1 MADVRVVRRRF
12 TAAEPNEGRSEGER
26 GDSGPTGVRGLRR
39 AEPIDEAAVRSG
51 LSRVLE
57 SAGFRSARRARALLI
72 HLVEEALAGR
82 GAAVCEHSVAQ
93 DVFQRDATFDPSID
107 SCVRTETWRLRVR
120 LRNFYAQEGRDESI
134 RIGFAPRSMALEFK
148 RDGVSDEGTTNGSR
162 VVVEV
167 AAEAGAHGYS
177 DSFTVHLA
185 EEIARGLKQ
194 VPSVR
199 PYLDEK
205 GATSAEFRVRAHV
218 RSEAGQL
225 RLTASLLDEATGEVR
240 AAESFSRPTESTPFS
255 PAQIGQ
261 AVVQMTADSLAGRNV
276 DLPVDLL
283 DPMDRCRYVDVV
295 LRGSFADRSRRLAE
309 LKASIN
315 YYERLTS
322 QDRTDI
328 FAHRRHVG
336 ALGLFLI
343 MAPSATLHVL
353 PKLVA
358 AGEAA
363 LALDSALPDVWQTIG
378 LAHSYAYDWA
388 AAETSYR
395 AAISDDPLCTS
406 SYVFL
411 AHSYLQNGRI
421 DKALQAAEAAVQ
433 LDPWSPAAASSYA
446 LALNHARRFSDAA
459 TVASRAL
466 AVDPKFPRLRMLLAD
481 SMMQSG
487 ALDSAVEEL
496 QLAQAELWQDTQA
509 CGLLGLAYAQAGEHR
524 QAQSLL
530 SDLEHSHTLYPRD
543 ASAEAMIHIGL
554 GSTDHA
560 LESLSQAVRH
570 RGTPGLFFTSAS
582 FDPIRSTRRFGA
594 LQRQMG
600 ALAQ

>member
-1 MADVRVVRRRF
+1 
-12 TAAEPNEGRSEGER
+12 
-26 GDSGPTGVRGLRR
+26 
-39 AEPIDEAAVRSG
+39 
-51 LSRVLE
+51 
-57 SAGFRSARRARALLI
+57 
-72 HLVEEALAGR
+72 
-82 GAAVCEHSVAQ
+82 
-93 DVFQRDATFDPSID
+93 
-107 SCVRTETWRLRVR
+107 
-120 LRNFYAQEGRDESI
+120 
-134 RIGFAPRSMALEFK
+134 MALEFK

-167 AAEAGAHGYS
+167 AAEAGAHGYG

-218 RSEAGQL
+218 CSEAGQL

-240 AAESFSRPTESTPFS
+240 AAESFSRPAGSKPFS
-255 PAQIGQ
+255 PVEIGQ

-378 LAHSYAYDWA
+378 LAHSYAPRPTYSSLIVTCRTA
-388 AAETSYR
+388 GLIR
-395 AAISDDPLCTS
+395 LCKRRRRQFS
-406 SYVFL
+406 SIHGRL
-411 AHSYLQNGRI
+411 LQP
-421 DKALQAAEAAVQ
+421 QVT
-433 LDPWSPAAASSYA
+433 PWPSTMPAAFPMPQ
-446 LALNHARRFSDAA
+446 LLR
-459 TVASRAL
+459 RAL
-466 AVDPKFPRLRMLLAD
+466 WPLIQN
-481 SMMQSG
+481 SQG
-487 ALDSAVEEL
+487 Y
-496 QLAQAELWQDTQA
+496 A
-509 CGLLGLAYAQAGEHR
+509 CSWR
-524 QAQSLL
+524 
-530 SDLEHSHTLYPRD
+530 
-543 ASAEAMIHIGL
+543 
-554 GSTDHA
+554 
-560 LESLSQAVRH
+560 
-570 RGTPGLFFTSAS
+570 TP
-582 FDPIRSTRRFGA
+582 
-594 LQRQMG
+594 
-600 ALAQ
+600 